1 MGSQLTKNYD
11 VEKDPYIHGGLH
23 GLWRVHRAKKKATS
37 DSADVSIFMF
47 DKKTKTKGQTA
58 QQQLEA
64 FELLKKDAA
73 NLAKFRHPSM
83 LSLIEAPIED
93 KTCIA
98 FVTEPVE
105 FNLATLLNDKSKS
118 ELIPSEIDLK
128 CLVLE
133 LMEVVNFLHAN
144 AKSIHCNIS
153 PEHIYVTKT
162 GKLKIAGLNFLLP
175 FSSADP
181 VPT

>member
-1 MGSQLTKNYD
+1 
-11 VEKDPYIHGGLH
+11 
-23 GLWRVHRAKKKATS
+23 
-37 DSADVSIFMF
+37 
-47 DKKTKTKGQTA
+47 
-58 QQQLEA
+58 
-64 FELLKKDAA
+64 
-73 NLAKFRHPSM
+73 M

-93 KTCIA
+93 KSVIA
-98 FVTEPVE
+98 FVTEPLE
-105 FNLATLLNDKSKS
+105 FNLASLVNDPTKKDM
-118 ELIPSEIDLK
+118 IPSEIDLK

-162 GKLKIAGLNFLLP
+162 GKLKIGGLNFMMP

-181 VPT
+181 VPTQFDYFSKIGEFSLVPNLKFSAPEVSASTAVSAQVDIFSIGCIIYFLVALNQGRDPYLIQMSDSTS

>member
-1 MGSQLTKNYD
+1 
-11 VEKDPYIHGGLH
+11 
-23 GLWRVHRAKKKATS
+23 
-37 DSADVSIFMF
+37 
-47 DKKTKTKGQTA
+47 
-58 QQQLEA
+58 
-64 FELLKKDAA
+64 
-73 NLAKFRHPSM
+73 M

-118 ELIPSEIDLK
+118 DLIPSEIDLK

-133 LMEVVNFLHAN
+133 LMEVINFLHAN

-153 PEHIYVTKT
+153 PEHVYVTKT

-175 FSSADP
+175 FTSADP
-181 VPT
+181 VAT